1 MEHGALHRHC
11 QTKRSKLYVNLV
23 RGLHV
28 WTGRSLAKIP
38 LSEVVILI
46 GKASHI
52 RVQLADI
59 GLTIQTSKCNDWRWQ
74 TD

>member
-1 MEHGALHRHC
+1 
-11 QTKRSKLYVNLV
+11 V